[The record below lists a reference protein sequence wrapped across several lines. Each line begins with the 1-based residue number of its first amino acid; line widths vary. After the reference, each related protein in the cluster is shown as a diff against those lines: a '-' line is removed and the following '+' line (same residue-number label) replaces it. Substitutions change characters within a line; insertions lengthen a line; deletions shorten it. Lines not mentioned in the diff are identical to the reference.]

1 MKTGLDRY
9 FKRVNILMSS
19 YNIHMKTKGDILP
32 KMVLL
37 PKLTMSLGGYIR
49 ETVEIYQEDG
59 VKEFPHRNVVVGNP
73 TNEPIKI
80 DVPAYDEDWVQRH
93 QELGLIVVP
102 VEMDEDFVGIFKMVE
117 EKVKKAN

>member
-1 MKTGLDRY
+1 
-9 FKRVNILMSS
+9 
-19 YNIHMKTKGDILP
+19 MKTKGDILP
-32 KMVLL
+32 KMLLL

-80 DVPAYDEDWVQRH
+80 DVPAYDDEWVKRH

-102 VEMDEDFVGIFKMVE
+102 VEVGEDFVGIFKMVE
-117 EKVKKAN
+117 EKVKKAD